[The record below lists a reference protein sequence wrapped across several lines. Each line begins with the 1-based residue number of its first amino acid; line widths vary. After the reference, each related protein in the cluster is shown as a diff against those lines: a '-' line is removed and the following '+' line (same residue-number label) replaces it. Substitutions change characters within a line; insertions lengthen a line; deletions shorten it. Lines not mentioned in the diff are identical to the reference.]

1 MHRSR
6 QWIILT
12 LLGLVGLGPIGSG
25 ELLAQTVEGV
35 TIKKG
40 GTVGIDGV
48 FQVDVT
54 VQDFDE
60 DPTLEVAVFLV
71 ALEKNSDGDVTDT
84 LIVESGW
91 DNDVRNKERVDQHSA
106 NFGGGSAS
114 AFLDGAFGTSSSIA
128 PFVAG
133 TTTLITES
141 VSDGGT
147 EANPVRASAYAAS
160 DGANNPFAAFRTADR
175 GTDRNDIPEEG
186 DTPTAEA
193 DRKWVGDADSL
204 FITGTGVDD
213 SKIAESKHKNIAVDT
228 RYLIRWY
235 STANEIMGEHDE
247 VYAAAV
253 VRDGTAYSSIVL
265 SDNSMKIDGD
275 RPVQGTYLHFARP
288 YKTSDFGFKVD
299 DAETPG
305 GAEVDD
311 GDDATEDTD
320 TDGIS
325 LAADRDEGEYHP
337 VDLAGL
343 EYAKE
348 LKGAALRVAT
358 GFTALEGVTV
368 GADGASPEAVTLVG
382 AGGSPT
388 DRIVLGIQDTLIAY
402 IQLNDLEYGNIRTNL
417 QQDWSIVVKAGGKVS
432 TADASGYFE
441 KSDGSRKTILQHK
454 DAIAENEYGDLSD
467 SPLVLTA
474 YIQDGAGNTAASYS
488 IDGDGEPA
496 ASVTTAIL
504 VDGVKPSLASR
515 AAGTGVT
522 EIKNGGA
529 TIIAGLKPVDDG
541 GDTLVAAPLGGD
553 RISGGEPNR
562 DVDLP
567 ADENPPVYVPNETLG
582 QLNLTLKSR
591 LADRPDV
598 VVEIKSEGSSEDAKA
613 LDFSYAGLKTDS
625 RIAIDLSKMIAAGP
639 AGDIDANDIVE
650 IWKDKGGDN
659 AGTFDAAGSFTVAR
673 KEGFEGA
680 LLADGKT
687 DYVFEFVATDI
698 AGNVGA
704 KETRSGVTLDLKDI
718 GFTHKFPIMDG
729 SDNDLR
735 TLGAA
740 SANVSVELNKDADTL
755 AVIYKHLGPGDA
767 DASKNDTLTIGGDG
781 LAKDTFTELSVT
793 GLEDGKMYYVRID
806 ARDGAGN
813 WTQAG
818 PDTFTFDEDHELVPA
833 ENFKVTIA
841 GQSDKSDQFKLRGFK
856 DDNKDDL
863 DDDKMLMINAGKV
876 VLITLQAQTEDD
888 KTAFLYR
895 EEATLTVI
903 GGQGVDLVEKS
914 SPGASQPDGGGNVIN
929 LDDDGWGSDG
939 KRTVAIRDT
948 VSDGKLV
955 FSLQGGSVDGAFELR
970 DTVLVQDDAY
980 ARLIVSGPADPVT
993 RGEDFTVEVSI
1004 ADSFGNVREKDSRF
1018 VNVTANQIGA
1028 VVPAGDVP
1036 IRDGTGSFIANSGSA
1051 TSFTTMVV
1059 TVRDIVQQGDT
1070 FIHGVSGVI
1079 NVEGDPVD
1087 PGRPPVGPPV
1097 EEIDAPDTLIAEDY
1111 RGALGDGDQGGF
1123 VLLTFDPSDNHDI
1136 IDGYRIYR
1144 QIAVTHV
1151 LGEDGSIVQEEDA
1164 TAFIPWAFI
1173 DAVPDP
1179 GLMRAVVATLDSDA
1193 TPFEVAAEYVVPASK
1208 QAFMPGMSLSNPYEM
1223 MAQTMAKSRESAVQP
1238 KASDGPLFATLTP
1251 EAVAFATKG
1260 IAPLMKAVDNV
1271 YLSERVRSE
1280 AVRAIDNIPPGAIP
1294 YMKVLDTPGDA
1305 GGSITVSWAKSPD
1318 DHMVTTSVGQAVGG
1332 QVYTTAGVKGY
1343 KVYRK
1348 IGDAAYEVVG
1358 EAPGGSTSFEDEM
1371 VFNGIR
1377 YTYQVRPFDEDN
1389 IGETILEKT
1398 AMAIRNRVFDSNG
1411 KAVFGLFGAD
1421 NQVGFDD
1428 FFILA
1433 DQFGLTAE
1441 DETFEPAFDL
1451 SPNNKIDLN
1460 DFFTFADFFGREIE
1474 GVGKTLP
1481 GFLAGLNSDAR
1492 FYLDTGLE
1500 LPRVGEEMAI
1510 AVSLQD
1516 FAELKG
1522 YGLSVSYDPQL
1533 LSFVGTEVENSI
1545 LGTGEFA
1552 EGHVVA
1558 NKDGLVSLVAYG
1570 DVGTEG
1576 DLGLN
1581 LVFRSLREI
1590 EDSYIEI
1597 LNGELRDGNYGLNS
1611 LDTPVSVRIQ
1621 TRPEV
1626 YALRNNYPN
1635 PFNPETTLKYD
1646 LPDAGD
1652 VKLEVY
1658 NMLGQVVR
1666 TLVNER
1672 QTAGRY
1678 AVQWDATN
1686 DRGQSMSSGIYFYRV
1701 QVGGEF
1707 TDVKKM
1713 LLLK

>member
-25 ELLAQTVEGV
+25 ELLAQTVKSV
-35 TIKKG
+35 NIKKG
-40 GTVGIDGV
+40 GTVGIGDG
-48 FQVDVT
+48 FLVDVT
-54 VQDFDE
+54 VQDFNQSADV
-60 DPTLEVAVFLV
+60 EVAVFLV
-71 ALEKNSDGDVTDT
+71 ALAKDNDGNVTDT
-84 LIVESGW
+84 LIVESGY
-91 DNDVRNKERVDQHSA
+91 DLDIQ
-106 NFGGGSAS
+106 GGDRD
-114 AFLDGAFGTSSSIA
+114 AFPALEAFGTAGGADAFIGGHPNIPFGQGDAVADESIA
-128 PFVAG
+128 PCVGATPIETLP
-133 TTTLITES
+133 TTATTES
-141 VSDGGT
+141 NYCA
-147 EANPVRASAYAAS
+147 ANGV
-160 DGANNPFAAFRTADR
+160 DNPFAAFRQR
-175 GTDRNDIPEEG
+175 GQVTNEVERNEETDTREI
-186 DTPTAEA
+186 
-193 DRKWVGDADSL
+193 WYGDADSL
-204 FITGTGVDD
+204 HVTGTGVDD
-213 SKIAESKHKNIAVDT
+213 GKIAEKKHRNVAVGET
-228 RYLIRWY
+228 YLFRWY
-235 STANEIMGEHDE
+235 ARGAYILGEHDE
-247 VYAAAV
+247 IYAAAFV
-253 VRDGTAYSSIVL
+253 TSGPTNRQYSDVVL
-265 SDNSMKIDGD
+265 SGNSMAIDGD
-275 RPVQGTYLHFARP
+275 RPVQGAYMHFVRP
-288 YKTSDFGFKVD
+288 WETDSFGFKAEPDETAGSDPLDTDEDGLIHVD
-299 DAETPG
+299 DR
-305 GAEVDD
+305 
-311 GDDATEDTD
+311 
-320 TDGIS
+320 
-325 LAADRDEGEYHP
+325 AAGSYQGVEM
-337 VDLAGL
+337 AGL

-348 LKGAALRVAT
+348 FKEDKAGENLRIAKGFSALPGVNPT
-358 GFTALEGVTV
+358 GDDNNDDAESLLG
-368 GADGASPEAVTLVG
+368 DGGTR
-382 AGGSPT
+382 T

-402 IQLNDLEYGNIRTNL
+402 VELNAAQYSNIRTNL
-417 QQDWSIVVKAGGKVS
+417 EDDWNLIVTVGGQRS
-432 TADASGYFE
+432 T
-441 KSDGSRKTILQHK
+441 SDGRKYLAKGSSNTILQHK
-454 DAIAENEYGDLSD
+454 DAIAENEYGNLGNT
-467 SPLVLTA
+467 PLILTA
-474 YIQDGAGNTAASYS
+474 FLEDGAGNTGAALS
-488 IDGDGEPA
+488 IDGPGQDP

-504 VDGVKPSLASR
+504 LDGIKPSLASR
-515 AAGTGVT
+515 AAGTGVS
-522 EIKNGGA
+522 EIKVGGKVIRPA
-529 TIIAGLKPVDDG
+529 IKAADDT

-553 RISGGEPNR
+553 RISGGGPNR

-567 ADENPPVYVPNETLG
+567 ADENPLVYIPKETLS
-582 QLNLTLKSR
+582 QLKITMKSR

-598 VVEIKSEGSSEDAKA
+598 AVEIESGSNDFAFPA
-613 LDFSYAGLKTDS
+613 LMTGNVLAV
-625 RIAIDLSKMIAAGP
+625 DLSRMIAAGAENDTVEVWRDKDGRDP
-639 AGDIDANDIVE
+639 KREFESAGKFAARHAE
-650 IWKDKGGDN
+650 AGAGRKGD
-659 AGTFDAAGSFTVAR
+659 FAGS
-673 KEGFEGA
+673 
-680 LLADGKT
+680 LLSDGKA
-687 DYVFEFVATDI
+687 DYVFDFVATDI
-698 AGNVGA
+698 AGNEGA

-729 SDNDLR
+729 SDDDLR

-755 AVIYKHLGPGDA
+755 AVVYKHLGPGDA

-806 ARDGAGN
+806 ARDAAGN

-833 ENFKVTIA
+833 ENFKLSIDD
-841 GQSDKSDQFKLRGFK
+841 QSEKSDQFKLRGFK

-863 DDDKMLMINAGKV
+863 DDDKMRMINAGKV

-895 EEATLTVI
+895 EEATLTVM

-1097 EEIDAPDTLIAEDY
+1097 EEIDAPDTLIAEDF

-1358 EAPGGSTSFEDEM
+1358 EAPGGSTSFADEM

-1533 LSFVGTEVENSI
+1533 LAYVGTEVENSI

>member
-40 GTVGIDGV
+40 GLVGIDGV

-60 DPTLEVAVFLV
+60 DPALEVAVFLV
-71 ALEKNSDGDVTDT
+71 ALEKDNDGNVTDT

-91 DNDVRNKERVDQHSA
+91 DNDVRGKERLAQHAS
-106 NFGGGSAS
+106 NFGGGTAA

-128 PFVAG
+128 PFTVGASPAIINEA
-133 TTTLITES
+133 TTTGATI
-141 VSDGGT
+141 D
-147 EANPVRASAYAAS
+147 APVRGSSYADAP
-160 DGANNPFAAFRTADR
+160 GADNPFAAFRTADR
-175 GTDRNDIPEEG
+175 GTDRNDIPAEG
-186 DTPTAEA
+186 DTPTPEA

-204 FITGTGVDD
+204 FITGTGIDD

-235 STANEIMGEHDE
+235 STGSEIMGEHDE

-253 VRDGTAYSSIVL
+253 VRDGTSYSSIVL

-275 RPVQGTYLHFARP
+275 RPVQGNYLHFSRP
-288 YKTSDFGFKVD
+288 FKEDGFGFKM
-299 DAETPG
+299 DADEPD
-305 GAEVDD
+305 ASADD
-311 GDDATEDTD
+311 GSDDDR
-320 TDGIS
+320 DGIS
-325 LAADRDEGEYHP
+325 ALVGREDGDYHA
-337 VDLAGL
+337 VDFAGL
-343 EYAKE
+343 GYAKE
-348 LKGAALRVAT
+348 LKGADLRYAT
-358 GFTALEGVTV
+358 GFTALGGLTV
-368 GADGASPEAVTLVG
+368 DADGSSAHAASLIG
-382 AGGSPT
+382 AGKLPT

-402 IQLNDLEYGNIRTNL
+402 IELNDDEYGNIRTNL
-417 QQDWSIVVKAGGKVS
+417 QGDWSIVVKAGGKVS

-454 DAIAENEYGDLSD
+454 DAIAENEYPDLSD
-467 SPLVLTA
+467 APLVLTA
-474 YIQDGAGNTAASYS
+474 NIQDGAGNMAASFS
-488 IDGDGEPA
+488 IDGDGVDP

-529 TIIAGLKPVDDG
+529 TIIAGIKPVDDG
-541 GDTLVAAPLGGD
+541 GDTLVHAPLGGD
-553 RISGGEPNR
+553 RVSGGGPNR

-582 QLNLTLKSR
+582 QLKLTLKSR

-598 VVEIKSEGSSEDAKA
+598 VVEIKSEGSSDDAKV

-625 RIAIDLSKMIAAGP
+625 RIAIDLSKMMAAGP
-639 AGDIDANDIVE
+639 AGDIDANDIVD

-659 AGTFDAAGSFTVAR
+659 AGQFDAAGSFTVER
-673 KEGFEGA
+673 KAGFEGA
-680 LLADGKT
+680 LLSDGKT
-687 DYVFEFVATDI
+687 DYVFEFVAMDI
-698 AGNVGA
+698 AGNEGP

-729 SDNDLR
+729 SDDDLR

-755 AVIYKHLGPGDA
+755 AVVYKHLGPGSA

-806 ARDGAGN
+806 ARDSAGN

-914 SPGASQPDGGGNVIN
+914 SPGASQPDGAGNVIN

-1004 ADSFGNVREKDSRF
+1004 ADSFGNVRDKDSRF

-1028 VVPAGDVP
+1028 IVPAGDVP

-1087 PGRPPVGPPV
+1087 PGRPPVVGPPV
-1097 EEIDAPDTLIAEDY
+1097 EEIDAPDTLIAEDF
-1111 RGALGDGDQGGF
+1111 RGALGNGDQGGF

-1144 QIAVTHV
+1144 EISVTHV

-1164 TAFIPWAFI
+1164 MRFIPWAFV

-1179 GLMRAVVATLDSDA
+1179 GLMRVVVATLDSDA
-1193 TPFEVAAEYVVPASK
+1193 TAFEVAAEYVVPASK
-1208 QAFMPGMSLSNPYEM
+1208 QAFMPGMSLSNPYEV
-1223 MAQTMAKSRESAVQP
+1223 MAQTMAMSKESAVQP
-1238 KASDGPLFATLTP
+1238 KVSDGPLFAALTP
-1251 EAVAFATKG
+1251 EAIAFSTKG
-1260 IAPLMKAVDNV
+1260 IAPLMKAVDNA

-1294 YMKVLDTPGDA
+1294 YMRVLDTPGDA

-1332 QVYTTAGVKGY
+1332 QIYTTAGVKGY
-1343 KVYRK
+1343 KVFRK

-1358 EAPGGSTSFEDEM
+1358 EAPGGSTSFDDQM

-1377 YTYQVRPFDEDN
+1377 YTYQVRPFDQDN
-1389 IGETILEKT
+1389 LGETIMEKT

-1441 DETFEPAFDL
+1441 DESFEPAFDL
-1451 SPNNKIDLN
+1451 SQNNKIDLN

-1474 GVGKTLP
+1474 GVGKSLP
-1481 GFLAGLNSDAR
+1481 DFMAGLNSDAR
-1492 FYLDTGLE
+1492 FYLDAGLE

-1533 LSFVGTEVENSI
+1533 LTYVGTEVENSI

-1552 EGHVVA
+1552 DGHVVA

-1597 LNGELRDGNYGLNS
+1597 LSGELRDGNYGLNS

-1646 LPDAGD
+1646 LPEAGD